1 MAKDNFLFSKGQS
14 LFEVVAALGVVTVI
28 IVALVAL
35 ASNSIHNSNFS
46 KDKALATRYS
56 QEATEWLRGER
67 DTNWDIFAT
76 KALTPTWCLPSLSWM
91 SASVG
96 TCDEEYIANTR
107 FQREVTF
114 NVTDT
119 KTIEVSV
126 IVSWEDSKG
135 THQVASATTL
145 TDWR

>member
-14 LFEVVAALGVVTVI
+14 LFEVVTALGVVTVI

-35 ASNSIHNSNFS
+35 ASSSIHNSNFS

-67 DTNWDIFAT
+67 DTNWDIFAA
-76 KALTPTWCLPSLSWM
+76 KALTSTWCLPSLSWI

-96 TCDEEYIANTR
+96 TCDNEFIPNTL
-107 FQREVTF
+107 FQREIYF
-114 NVTDT
+114 NIIDA
-119 KTIEVSV
+119 KTIEVQTV
-126 IVSWEDSKG
+126 VSWEDSKG
-135 THQVASATTL
+135 VHQVNSATTL